1 MPKLRRGDPRF
12 AFRGLWTGA
21 QAAVKSAT
29 GFAFN
34 WGFLAR
40 GARSGFSFAKINFH
54 KLKNTLIASKRES
67 PIR

>member
-1 MPKLRRGDPRF
+1 MLEMRLRDTRF
-12 AFRGLWTGA
+12 ALLGPRSGA

-34 WGFLAR
+34 WAFLAR

-54 KLKNTLIASKRES
+54 NLKNTLIASKRES